1 MKQLR
6 NITIFVALLV
16 VISSSTVFFH
26 IIEGW
31 SWVDSYFFTVVT
43 ISTVGYGNLVPV
55 TVAGKLA
62 TTFLIFGGLGV
73 FALAIHE
80 FAKVQLLK
88 RQEHNEWLFA
98 RLGHHK
104 PDDEGSAA
112 NRDDQPHQGKT
123 THKPSGHFPQKPDSE
138 A

>member
-6 NITIFVALLV
+6 NITIFVALVV
-16 VISSSTVFFH
+16 VISGSTVFFH
-26 IIEGW
+26 FVEGW
-31 SWVDSYFFTVVT
+31 GWLDSYFFTVVT

-55 TVAGKLA
+55 TAAGKLA

-80 FAKVQLLK
+80 FARSQLLK

-104 PDDEGSAA
+104 ETQEEQVA
-112 NRDDQPHQGKT
+112 NRDDQPHGIA
-123 THKPSGHFPQKPDSE
+123 PSHPREIPPQK
-138 A
+138 